1 MDTVTICN
9 LALAHIGDQSIL
21 SLDDPSQEARF
32 ANLLYDP
39 TRREVLRSHNWNFAV
54 ALVQLPMLTDAPPF
68 DWTYAYQ
75 LPTDY
80 FKLIQVNAF
89 GSEQPT
95 QNYEIQGRILLSDVE
110 EAKISYVRDITD
122 ANYFDSVFTEVLS
135 LRLAARLAKPLAG
148 SMDIATRLNQEY
160 KYMLGEARRIDGVEN
175 QLRRKPLW
183 VNSSLVQSRIV

>member
-32 ANLLYDP
+32 CNLLYDP
-39 TRREVLRSHNWNFAV
+39 TRREILRSHNWNFAV
-54 ALVQLPMLTDAPPF
+54 SLVQLPMLTDSPPF
-68 DWTYAYQ
+68 DWAYAYQ
-75 LPTDY
+75 LPIDF

-89 GSEQPT
+89 GSEQTT
-95 QNYEIQGRILLSDVE
+95 QNYEIQGRQLLSDKE
-110 EAKISYVRDITD
+110 EAAISYVRDITD
-122 ANYFDSVFTEVLS
+122 ANYFDSVFTEILA

-148 SMDIATRLNQEY
+148 SMDISTRLNADY
-160 KYMLGEARRIDGVEN
+160 KYLLGEARRIDGVEN
-175 QLRRKPLW
+175 QLRKKPLW